1 MFKISLRNFSKKYGN
16 AIGNAFREGKYG
28 FNMTIPKK
36 LKNDP
41 MGKRA
46 IENAFKMG
54 RQEYKNTRIKYK
66 NRK

>member
-1 MFKISLRNFSKKYGN
+1 MLPFKISLKAFSKKYGN
-16 AIGNAFREGKYG
+16 SIGNAYREGAYG
-28 FNMTIPKK
+28 FNMTTPKR

-54 RQEYKNTRIKYK
+54 RQEYKGGKK
-66 NRK
+66 

>member
-1 MFKISLRNFSKKYGN
+1 MFKISLKEFSKKYGN
-16 AIGNAFREGKYG
+16 AISNAYREGQYG
-28 FNMTIPKK
+28 FFMTTPKK

-54 RQEYKNTRIKYK
+54 RQEYKGK
-66 NRK
+66 RK